1 MKHDR
6 ITGALGET
14 ELERALVSSSKERVR
29 KSLVSPQEVNYL

>member
-14 ELERALVSSSKERVR
+14 ELEGFLVSSSKERVR